1 MRKSTIAALSLAICA
16 GSLVG
21 CVAPRQAN
29 YRPPR
34 ADELRP
40 GDIAPAPGPFV
51 ESRVPAGVQPV
62 QATPYYYQP
71 LPTPYQ
77 VPVYQMPV
85 RPTVNCTTQR
95 IGSQSYTNC
104 Y

>member
-1 MRKSTIAALSLAICA
+1 MRKNTIAVLLLATCA
-16 GSLVG
+16 VSLVG
-21 CVAPRQAN
+21 CANTREAN

-51 ESRVPAGVQPV
+51 EPRVPTGVQPPRAV
-62 QATPYYYQP
+62 YYYQP
-71 LPTPYQ
+71 QPTPYQ
-77 VPVYQMPV
+77 VPVYQMPI